1 MVTSGTNYS
10 SRELTSF
17 SQGSVLGPDLFNTF
31 TNDLVDGE
39 KCTQSK
45 VANDTKLEGVADM
58 PEGPAAIQK
67 DLSRLEKCA
76 GRNLMKFDK
85 KYRSCT
91 WRQATAGTSIC
102 WIASSWK
109 GD

>member
-1 MVTSGTNYS
+1 MRAEDGYQWHWK
-10 SRELTSF
+10 LTSF
-17 SQGSVLGPDLFNTF
+17 SQESVLHPDLFDIF
-31 TNDLVDGE
+31 TNGLVDGG

-67 DLSRLEKCA
+67 DLSRLEKWA
-76 GRNLMKFDK
+76 DRNLVKFDM

-91 WRQATAGTSIC
+91 WGRATPGISIC

-109 GD
+109 GE